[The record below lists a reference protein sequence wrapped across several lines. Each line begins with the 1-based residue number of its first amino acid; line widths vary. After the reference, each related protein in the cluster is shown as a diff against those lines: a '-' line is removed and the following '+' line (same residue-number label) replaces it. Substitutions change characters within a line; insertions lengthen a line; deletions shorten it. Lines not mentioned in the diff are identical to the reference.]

1 VQTQFDPGVLPNP
14 FKPIVAGGDGVA
26 RRQSIQQQRMRRAAI
41 LAATR
46 RLLAEG
52 PEQFTLK
59 RVSEECEV
67 TVQTIRNSFGRRE
80 ECLASALNEHT
91 TAIWQALGS
100 VSSGPRVF
108 LDLAQMY
115 YHCARATPGFLRG
128 MVMAAI
134 ANNPPLAALQRHGAL
149 IKIEYLCDMARHEL
163 LRPGVDIE
171 ALAAQITRLNTFMM
185 YEWAIHG
192 DAEELRQQMVTGNR
206 LLLLGAMR
214 ARAADEWEHGIPV
227 RARLSAPRR

>member
-1 VQTQFDPGVLPNP
+1 VRTQFDPAVFPNP
-14 FKPIVAGGDGVA
+14 FKPIMAAGED
-26 RRQSIQQQRMRRAAI
+26 SMQRPSLKNQRTRRAAI

-52 PEQFTLK
+52 PEQFTLR

-100 VSSGPRVF
+100 VSSGPMVF

-128 MVMAAI
+128 MVTAAMS
-134 ANNPPLAALQRHGAL
+134 NNPPLAALQRHGVL
-149 IKIEYLCDMARHEL
+149 IKIDYLRDMARHEL
-163 LRPGVDIE
+163 LRPGVDTE
-171 ALAAQITRLNTFMM
+171 ALAAQITRLNTIMM
-185 YEWAIHG
+185 FEWAIHG
-192 DAEELRQQMVTGNR
+192 DAEELRNQMVTGNR
-206 LLLLGAMR
+206 LLLLGAVRSRSAGELEDWKPGR
-214 ARAADEWEHGIPV
+214 AQ
-227 RARLSAPRR
+227 PRT

>member
-1 VQTQFDPGVLPNP
+1 MQSRFHAAVFPNP
-14 FKPIVAGGDGVA
+14 FEPLAVGGADAPCHPSLG
-26 RRQSIQQQRMRRAAI
+26 RLRSRRAAI

-59 RVSEECEV
+59 RVAEECEV

-91 TAIWQALGS
+91 TAVWQALGS
-100 VSSGPRVF
+100 FSSGPRLF

-128 MVMAAI
+128 MLMSAI
-134 ANNPPLAALQRHGAL
+134 SNDAPLAALQRHGAL
-149 IKIEYLCDMARHEL
+149 LKAGYLRDMARREQ
-163 LRPGVDIE
+163 LRPGVDAD

-185 YEWAIHG
+185 YEWTMHG
-192 DAEELRQQMVTGNR
+192 DAEELKSQMLNGNKM
-206 LLLLGAMR
+206 LLLGAMR
-214 ARAADEWEHGIPV
+214 SHAAVRVLRAA
-227 RARLSAPRR
+227 AP

>member
-1 VQTQFDPGVLPNP
+1 MASGEASATHPSLD
-14 FKPIVAGGDGVA
+14 
-26 RRQSIQQQRMRRAAI
+26 RQRARRAAI

-52 PEQFTLK
+52 GHQFTLK

-91 TAIWQALGS
+91 TAVWQALGS
-100 VSSGPRVF
+100 VSTGPRVF

-115 YHCARATPGFLRG
+115 YHCACVTPGFLRG
-128 MVMAAI
+128 MLTSAI
-134 ANNPPLAALQRHGAL
+134 SNDAPLAALQRHGAL
-149 IKIEYLCDMARHEL
+149 LKINYLRDMARQGV
-163 LRPGVDIE
+163 LRSGVDVE
-171 ALAAQITRLNTFMM
+171 ALAAQITRLNTFTMF
-185 YEWAIHG
+185 EWPING
-192 DAEELRQQMVTGNR
+192 DAEELKAQIVSGNK

-214 ARAADEWEHGIPV
+214 PQRI
-227 RARLSAPRR
+227 SAFR

>member
-1 VQTQFDPGVLPNP
+1 VQTQFEPAVFPNP
-14 FKPIVAGGDGVA
+14 FKPIMAAGDGAVHRA
-26 RRQSIQQQRMRRAAI
+26 SLKHQRTRRAAI

-52 PEQFTLK
+52 PDQFTLK
-59 RVSEECEV
+59 RVAEECEV

-100 VSSGPRVF
+100 VSSGPMVF

-115 YHCARATPGFLRG
+115 YHCACATPGFLRG
-128 MVMAAI
+128 MVTAAI
-134 ANNPPLAALQRHGAL
+134 SNDAPLAALQRHGAL
-149 IKIEYLCDMARHEL
+149 IKIDYLQDMARREL
-163 LRPGVDIE
+163 LRPGVDTE

-185 YEWAIHG
+185 YEWAING
-192 DAEELRQQMVTGNR
+192 DAEELRHQMITGNR
-206 LLLLGAMR
+206 LLLLGAVRSQSAGALEDWKPGR
-214 ARAADEWEHGIPV
+214 AQ
-227 RARLSAPRR
+227 LSI